1 MQLFFSIFNFF
12 CKNTSVQS
20 LYIHNILHNKNYPTS
35 NKNKQKERV
44 MQKFLCPPRPL
55 HGKRHDANPT
65 LILKF
70 DLKYVQ
76 NGMYPN
82 KWDIIII

>member
-35 NKNKQKERV
+35 NKNKQKESNAKIPV
-44 MQKFLCPPRPL
+44 SPSAPPW
-55 HGKRHDANPT
+55 KET
-65 LILKF
+65 
-70 DLKYVQ
+70 
-76 NGMYPN
+76 
-82 KWDIIII
+82 